1 MSRGVIPL
9 AIGAFII
16 MLALAACSPLTV
28 LNAMSGSS
36 GQIVADVPYGND
48 AQQKLDIYN
57 PNPNPRPPGVAPPP
71 VVVFFYGGSWSSG
84 SRAEYKF
91 VGNAL
96 ASRGIMVVIADYRLY
111 PQVSYPD
118 FIEDSAQAVA
128 WTRRHIAAYGGD
140 PRRLFVMGHS
150 AGAYNAA
157 MVALDPRWLAEFNA
171 SPAMLSGWIGIA
183 GPYNFLPIVDKAVKP
198 VFHFPDT
205 PADSQP
211 IAHATSATPPTLLL
225 SGTGDTT
232 VDPIRNSAQLAT
244 ALRAAHADV
253 QAISYQGVG
262 HAALAGAFG
271 RPLRWV
277 APVLDDVANFIKETP
292 STDILVKK

>member
-1 MSRGVIPL
+1 MSRKVMPL
-9 AIGAFII
+9 GICAFILA
-16 MLALAACSPLTV
+16 LALAACSPITV

-36 GQIVADVPYGND
+36 SRIIADVPYGND
-48 AQQKLDIYN
+48 AQQKLDIY
-57 PNPNPRPPGVAPPP
+57 RPPGVASPP

-84 SRAEYKF
+84 SRAEYQF

-111 PQVSYPD
+111 PQVSYPG

-128 WTRRHIAAYGGD
+128 WTMRHIGAYGGN

-211 IAHATSATPPTLLL
+211 IAHATSAAPPTLLL
-225 SGTGDTT
+225 SGTSDIT

-244 ALRAAHADV
+244 ALRRAHVDV

-271 RPLRWV
+271 HPLRWV

-292 STDILVKK
+292 ATDILVKK